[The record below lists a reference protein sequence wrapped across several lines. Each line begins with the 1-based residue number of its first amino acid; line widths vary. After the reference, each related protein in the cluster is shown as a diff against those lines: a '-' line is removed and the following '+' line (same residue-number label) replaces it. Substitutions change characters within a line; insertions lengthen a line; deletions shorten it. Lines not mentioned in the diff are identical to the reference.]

1 MPISTTFSREKSSS
15 YFSHSIGHEGPNSLL
30 SQLIKDSLATG
41 LSAGSSSRLNQAFD
55 MFSVSIS
62 LTDKGE

>member
-1 MPISTTFSREKSSS
+1 MPITETFSKEKSNS
-15 YFSHSIGHEGPNSLL
+15 YLSHSIGHEGPNSLL

-41 LSAGSSSRLNQAFD
+41 LSAGSSARLNQAFD
-55 MFSVSIS
+55 MFTISIA